1 MKKYGK
7 FLYLIIFIILIV
19 TLGFLFY
26 KVSRENK
33 SNENENQKNKVFS
46 EIKYLE
52 SKFIELFNDVNNINF
67 DNYKIS
73 LSSSQKDEQEN
84 IISGNSSESSNSDDK
99 SKESGGMSSGSDKS
113 QSSSDNKQSFKNN
126 QQYDLKDKG
135 ILTNDSVTDWN
146 KIKNDVELIYNYLY
160 TTTIDLYQLLNDQ
173 DDIIKFNKEYDNLT
187 KAVKEENKNET
198 LIELSKLYEY
208 FPKFLEKDS
217 DNQKEIIILKTK
229 SEIFKA
235 YSIIDY
241 EDWEKMNEYINNASQ
256 EFMVLVTDIKY
267 QKNVNQYNLNKIYI
281 IINEMQNAI
290 ELKDREVFLIKY
302 KNALEELKNV

>member
-241 EDWEKMNEYINNASQ
+241 EDWEKMNKYINNASQ

>member
-1 MKKYGK
+1 MRKYSK
-7 FLYLIIFIILIV
+7 VLYLVIFIILIIA
-19 TLGFLFY
+19 LGFLFY
-26 KVSRENK
+26 KVSGVNK
-33 SNENENQKNKVFS
+33 SNEKDNQKNKVFS

-52 SKFIELFNDVNNINF
+52 SKFVELFNDVNDINF

-73 LSSSQKDEQEN
+73 SSSSQKDEQEN

-99 SKESGGMSSGSDKS
+99 SKESRGMSSSSDKS
-113 QSSSDNKQSFKNN
+113 QSLSENKQSDKSN

-160 TTTIDLYQLLNDQ
+160 TTTIDLYQLLNNQ
-173 DDIIKFNKEYDNLT
+173 DDIIGFNKEYDNLT
-187 KAVKEENKNET
+187 KAVKEENKDET

-208 FPKFLEKDS
+208 FPKFLEESS
-217 DNQKEIIILKTK
+217 DNQKEKIILKTK
-229 SEIFKA
+229 SEIFNA
-235 YSIIDY
+235 YSIIDHD
-241 EDWEKMNEYINNASQ
+241 DWEKVSEYINNASQ
-256 EFMVLVTDIKY
+256 EFMVLVTDIEY
-267 QKNVNQYNLNKIYI
+267 QKNINQYSLNKIYV